1 MRSQAERCA
10 PHSHVGKSPLGAV
23 DDANLMRAVH
33 RGVIEHETRVGHAV
47 HEHDA
52 GVDHAAVS
60 NDLLAA
66 SKPFR
71 IVEAEIVIIVHA
83 GTPYRHRS
91 HGRPLP
97 SRAK

>member
-33 RGVIEHETRVGHAV
+33 PGVIEHETRVGHAV

-52 GVDHAAVS
+52 GRA
-60 NDLLAA
+60 L
-66 SKPFR
+66 R
-71 IVEAEIVIIVHA
+71 R
-83 GTPYRHRS
+83 RHR
-91 HGRPLP
+91 GFRRKRCGGP
-97 SRAK
+97 SLKLWQ